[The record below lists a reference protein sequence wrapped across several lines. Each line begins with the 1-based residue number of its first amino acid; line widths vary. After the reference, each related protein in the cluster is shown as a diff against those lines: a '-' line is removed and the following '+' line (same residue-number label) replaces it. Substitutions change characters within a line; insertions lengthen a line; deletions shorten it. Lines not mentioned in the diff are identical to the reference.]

1 MSDLNAFQPLVL
13 VAALEWA
20 VEAIGRAKKEK
31 AGAQPPA
38 ASRSNNNVRDESKRE
53 VRQ

>member
-31 AGAQPPA
+31 AGVQPPA
-38 ASRSNNNVRDESKRE
+38 NSRSNNVGDESTRGGRE
-53 VRQ
+53 